1 LCVIIIAILY
11 DGNNWKDR
19 AIDPTKTIC
28 AIIASISSLTKEY
41 TADGYFGYLSKSA
54 HLFFTELFS
63 NFRDSVRDGIQRH
76 KERKAEESE
85 RRAEESKGRA
95 EESERRAEEMPFN
108 VKTIIAKLQV
118 SENSR
123 TPPKA
128 PSRDPE

>member
-1 LCVIIIAILY
+1 MSLNATAALFFDLCIIIIAILY

-28 AIIASISSLTKEY
+28 AIIASISSLTEEY

-63 NFRDSVRDGIQRH
+63 SVRDGIQRH
-76 KERKAEESE
+76 KERKAEESK

-95 EESERRAEEMPFN
+95 EESERRAEESKRNPF
-108 VKTIIAKLQV
+108 QD
-118 SENSR
+118 E
-123 TPPKA
+123 
-128 PSRDPE
+128 DDHG